1 MVRLLSLYNHMES
14 TPIINTNLLLYAY
27 IHILLVLFLWI
38 TLTNTGARLSDK
50 LLVLEFISQRVLLGK
65 TKLRQ

>member
-1 MVRLLSLYNHMES
+1 MADGDTSKPLQPHES

-38 TLTNTGARLSDK
+38 TLTNTEARLSDK

-65 TKLRQ
+65 QN